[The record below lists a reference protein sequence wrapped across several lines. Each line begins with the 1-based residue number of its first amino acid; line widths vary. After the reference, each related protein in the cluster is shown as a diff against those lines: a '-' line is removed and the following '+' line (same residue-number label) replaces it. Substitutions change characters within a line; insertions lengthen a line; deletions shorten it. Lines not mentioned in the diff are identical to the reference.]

1 MKMIYRSIRD
11 LLRHHTGFFLLM
23 LFCVCSSA
31 AVMLF
36 SFGLYQNYQLQKQD
50 FTWAQTDLTFRCD
63 GVTKNEVAEVV
74 ARISPNTQSYIYL
87 HCAIFT
93 DDDFWPPEQGGLY
106 ARFQYRSGG
115 FQVYPEQE
123 DNLAA
128 QAQVLAG
135 RYYTHA
141 EYKNGEKVI
150 LISRRDM
157 YQLWERN
164 HPELVTYDGDN
175 RILNI
180 PAEWDNERL
189 LAEIGTVPVGGEEFT
204 PIMLVEHIGDVPFT
218 AVPAD
223 MQVQE
228 FSMCF
233 SIPPTESQAKEI
245 FGIVTDVC
253 GGRVTLPELTPAYD
267 EDYTLYNTVI
277 LISVLIAAVA
287 AANIVVLY
295 YYILLKRCK
304 TLAVYMLCGCTR
316 LRAVLL
322 YVGES
327 LLLTVPLFALA
338 AALYHYVLL
347 QVLPRF
353 FPFIATA
360 YSVGLYARAM
370 GIYVGM
376 CTLGML
382 LLSVGMVYRHSVRDM
397 EGGAA

>member
-1 MKMIYRSIRD
+1 MKLIYRSVRD

-36 SFGLYQNYQLQKQD
+36 SFGLYQNYQLQKLD
-50 FTWAQTDLTFRCD
+50 FTWAQTDLDFRCD
-63 GVTKNEVAEVV
+63 GVTKDEVAQVV
-74 ARISPNTQSYIYL
+74 ERISGNTQSFIYNTV
-87 HCAIFT
+87 AVFT
-93 DDDFWPPEQGGLY
+93 DDDLWLSERGGLY
-106 ARFQYRSGG
+106 ARFVYRNGSI
-115 FQVYPEQE
+115 QVYPELE
-123 DNLAA
+123 DNLAT

-135 RYYTHA
+135 RFYTNA
-141 EYKNGEKVI
+141 EYRSGERVI
-150 LISRRDM
+150 LISQQDM

-164 HPELVTYDGDN
+164 HPELVTYDGEN

-180 PAEWDNERL
+180 PKTWDNETL

-204 PIMLVEHIGDVPFT
+204 PVMLTERATDVPFT
-218 AVPAD
+218 AVPAG

-228 FSMCF
+228 FIMCF
-233 SIPPTESQAKEI
+233 SIPPTESQANEI
-245 FGIVTDVC
+245 FGIVTEIC
-253 GGRVTLPELTPAYD
+253 GDRVTLPELTPAYD
-267 EDYTLYNTVI
+267 EDYTLYNTII
-277 LISVLIAAVA
+277 LISVLIAVVA

-295 YYILLKRCK
+295 YYILLKRRR
-304 TLAVYMLCGCTR
+304 TLAIYMLCGCTK

-322 YVGES
+322 YLGES
-327 LLLTVPLFALA
+327 LLLTMPLFALA

-347 QVLPRF
+347 PLLPRF

-360 YSVGLYARAM
+360 YSFPLYARAM
-370 GIYVGM
+370 GIYVGI

-382 LLSVGMVYRHSVRDM
+382 ALSVGMVYRHSVRDI